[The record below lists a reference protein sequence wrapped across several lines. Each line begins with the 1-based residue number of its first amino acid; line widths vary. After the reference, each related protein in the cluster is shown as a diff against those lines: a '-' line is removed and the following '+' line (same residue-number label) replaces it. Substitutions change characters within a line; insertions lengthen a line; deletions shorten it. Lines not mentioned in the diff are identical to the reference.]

1 MRKKLTAVL
10 LAATMLL
17 TSGVTVFADRVDAV
31 IDKPYL
37 ALGADLSPQEQMK
50 VLSLLGLSDINV
62 DDYDIISITNADEHE
77 YLDKY
82 LDASIIGTR
91 ALSSVLVVGKEAGN
105 GIHVTTKNISYC
117 TEGMYRNA
125 LLTAGI
131 EDADITV
138 AGPFSISGTAAL
150 VGAIKAY
157 ETMTGEEI
165 DDENLDAAN
174 DELVLTGKLVED
186 IGDSEKAEDL
196 MALVKQ
202 EVAENKLTSAEDIQN
217 VVDQRI
223 GRRAVLFVV
232 FQVGVNGHSLGFPGF
247 LCRRGAHKAAD
258 GTQLGVSN
266 AHQAVHQVEFHIP
279 AQALA
284 LDVQVRHGDG
294 IFRAEQPAQ
303 AVFLLR
309 REQGGIRPADGG
321 GHRVDGLRDRLAL
334 RGALFLCKR
343 RGDGPDQQHRRQ
355 QKRRRP
361 AREHRNVFQ
370 DGFLLFSTIS
380 FSLV

>member
-37 ALGADLSPQEQMK
+37 ALGADLSPQEQMT

-202 EVAENKLTSAEDIQN
+202 EGAEDIQN
-217 VVDQRI
+217 VVDQ
-223 GRRAVLFVV
+223 A
-232 FQVGVNGHSLGFPGF
+232 
-247 LCRRGAHKAAD
+247 CD
-258 GTQLGVSN
+258 QLDIQLSEENQKQIAELMKKIEG
-266 AHQAVHQVEFHIP
+266 
-279 AQALA
+279 LD
-284 LDVQVRHGDG
+284 LDVDKLKD
-294 IFRAEQPAQ
+294 Q
-303 AVFLLR
+303 AKDLYQKLEDLDFHVDKESVGNFFTR
-309 REQGGIRPADGG
+309 IIDAIVNFFQG
-321 GHRVDGLRDRLAL
+321 
-334 RGALFLCKR
+334 LFGK
-343 RGDGPDQQHRRQ
+343 
-355 QKRRRP
+355 
-361 AREHRNVFQ
+361 
-370 DGFLLFSTIS
+370 
-380 FSLV
+380 

>member
-10 LAATMLL
+10 LVATMLL

-37 ALGADLSPQEQMK
+37 ALGADLTPQEQMK

-196 MALVKQ
+196 MALVK
-202 EVAENKLTSAEDIQN
+202 LTSAEDIQN
-217 VVDQRI
+217 VVDQ
-223 GRRAVLFVV
+223 A
-232 FQVGVNGHSLGFPGF
+232 
-247 LCRRGAHKAAD
+247 CD
-258 GTQLGVSN
+258 QLDIQLSEENQKQIAELMKKIEG
-266 AHQAVHQVEFHIP
+266 
-279 AQALA
+279 LD
-284 LDVQVRHGDG
+284 LDVDKLKD
-294 IFRAEQPAQ
+294 Q
-303 AVFLLR
+303 AKDLYQKLEDLDFHVDKESVGNFFTR
-309 REQGGIRPADGG
+309 IIDAIVNFFQG
-321 GHRVDGLRDRLAL
+321 
-334 RGALFLCKR
+334 LFGK
-343 RGDGPDQQHRRQ
+343 
-355 QKRRRP
+355 
-361 AREHRNVFQ
+361 
-370 DGFLLFSTIS
+370 
-380 FSLV
+380 

>member
-37 ALGADLSPQEQMK
+37 ALGADLSPQEQMT

-196 MALVKQ
+196 MALV
-202 EVAENKLTSAEDIQN
+202 
-217 VVDQRI
+217 
-223 GRRAVLFVV
+223 
-232 FQVGVNGHSLGFPGF
+232 
-247 LCRRGAHKAAD
+247 
-258 GTQLGVSN
+258 
-266 AHQAVHQVEFHIP
+266 
-279 AQALA
+279 
-284 LDVQVRHGDG
+284 
-294 IFRAEQPAQ
+294 
-303 AVFLLR
+303 
-309 REQGGIRPADGG
+309 
-321 GHRVDGLRDRLAL
+321 
-334 RGALFLCKR
+334 
-343 RGDGPDQQHRRQ
+343 
-355 QKRRRP
+355 
-361 AREHRNVFQ
+361 
-370 DGFLLFSTIS
+370 
-380 FSLV
+380 

>member
-37 ALGADLSPQEQMK
+37 ALGADLSPQEQMT

-138 AGPFSISGTAAL
+138 AGPFSISG
-150 VGAIKAY
+150 
-157 ETMTGEEI
+157 
-165 DDENLDAAN
+165 
-174 DELVLTGKLVED
+174 EL
-186 IGDSEKAEDL
+186 
-196 MALVKQ
+196 
-202 EVAENKLTSAEDIQN
+202 
-217 VVDQRI
+217 
-223 GRRAVLFVV
+223 
-232 FQVGVNGHSLGFPGF
+232 
-247 LCRRGAHKAAD
+247 
-258 GTQLGVSN
+258 
-266 AHQAVHQVEFHIP
+266 
-279 AQALA
+279 
-284 LDVQVRHGDG
+284 
-294 IFRAEQPAQ
+294 FRPLSS
-303 AVFLLR
+303 VFLLWLKEAR
-309 REQGGIRPADGG
+309 MIRNIRLSSFTVVGGFSCRVSRMTALPTFGRGIKQFGG
-321 GHRVDGLRDRLAL
+321 TFA
-334 RGALFLCKR
+334 
-343 RGDGPDQQHRRQ
+343 
-355 QKRRRP
+355 
-361 AREHRNVFQ
+361 
-370 DGFLLFSTIS
+370 TIYGS
-380 FSLV
+380 A